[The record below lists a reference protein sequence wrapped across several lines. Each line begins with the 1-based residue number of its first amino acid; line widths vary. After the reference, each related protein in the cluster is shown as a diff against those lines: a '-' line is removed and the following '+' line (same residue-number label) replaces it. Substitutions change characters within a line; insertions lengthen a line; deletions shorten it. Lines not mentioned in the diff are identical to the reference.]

1 MVQFNEEKQEKK
13 LAELHKREAESLA
26 KVLSSKYGLPYVDLS
41 SIPINTDALRL
52 LPEKMARE
60 ALIASFQLTGKK
72 LKVAVSAPNSNLTKI
87 ALAELEKKGLILTT
101 YLVSKSSLE
110 RAWKRYSELSFAM
123 ESESGILDIS
133 SELLEKVSSEIKNI
147 GDIKIMLEE
156 TITGGEKH
164 RISKILEVILAG
176 AISTGSSDIHIEPEK
191 DDVGLRLRLDGVLQD
206 VISFNHK
213 TYDLMDSRIK
223 LLSGLKINVKNEA
236 QDGRLTIKKAGIEI
250 EIRTSILPG
259 AYGESIVMRVLN
271 PENIAV
277 KFEELGIEPHLLS
290 ILEKEIKKPNG
301 MILTTGPTGSGK
313 TTTLYAF
320 LRKIHTPGIK
330 IITIEDPIEYH
341 LDGITQTQTNNKKNY
356 TFHQGLR
363 ASLRQDPDVIM
374 VGEIRDEE
382 TAKVAV
388 DAALTGH
395 LVLSTLHTNNA
406 AGAIPRLIDLG
417 VNPKVISSSVSVS
430 MAQRLIRKLCSFC
443 KKEEVMTPEEK
454 GLVDNVLKTIRDEGK
469 GVHLEGIS
477 DNVEK
482 VWKSVGCEKCNNTG
496 YKGRIGVFD
505 AILTDEAVEKIM
517 TQNPNEREIKKAA
530 LPQGILDMKQ
540 DGIIKVIR
548 GETSLAELQRVVDI
562 EGDL

>member
-548 GETSLAELQRVVDI
+548 GETSLAELQRVVNI